1 MTIYSLQV
9 ITTTGYPYYDLEIE
23 PLPKGVPLY
32 LRFFDFSTQEFN
44 HENEFNPTECFELT
58 SGFVSAIFEFAR
70 LLDKNLKV
78 LEFIPL
84 RKNTKRSN
92 KSQEKQIKKQS
103 GNVLI
108 TCQTET
114 YLNSKAVKQKVQMIF
129 DWVIKNKIPLGTEKK
144 INLEEKERIIR
155 ILTDAKAKEQIEAK
169 KDELTYVFNKFLNE
183 MEVYGLE
190 GVCVTSFDLS
200 PIISFGINFKS
211 VADLLRNLGKIPEV
225 ETLRWKYRESIIGDL
240 RKWIYIVNSG
250 VGPSEESIFM
260 PYYYIL
266 FASPESFLGESPG
279 ILASKINLI
288 LG

>member
-9 ITTTGYPYYDLEIE
+9 ITTTGYPYYNLEIE
-23 PLPKGVPLY
+23 PQPEGVPLF

-44 HENEFNPTECFELT
+44 HENEFNPIECFELT

-84 RKNTKRSN
+84 RKNIKGSK
-92 KSQEKQIKKQS
+92 KSQEKQIKKHS

-114 YLNSKAVKQKVQMIF
+114 YLNGKAVKQKIQMIF
-129 DWVIKNKIPLGTEKK
+129 DWVIQNKIPLGPEKK
-144 INLEEKERIIR
+144 INPDEKERIMR

-169 KDELTYVFNKFLNE
+169 KNKLKKIFNDFLNE
-183 MEVYGLE
+183 MKVYGLE
-190 GVCVTSFDLS
+190 GLCVTSFDLS
-200 PIISFGINFKS
+200 PIISFGIDFKS
-211 VADLLRNLGKIPEV
+211 VEALLRNLGDIPDV
-225 ETLRWKYRESIIGDL
+225 ETLQWKYRESTIEDL
-240 RKWIYIVNSG
+240 RKWVYIVNSG

-279 ILASKINLI
+279 ILASKINNV

>member
-9 ITTTGYPYYDLEIE
+9 ITTTGYPYYNLEIE

-32 LRFFDFSTQEFN
+32 LRFFDFSTQELN

-129 DWVIKNKIPLGTEKK
+129 DWVIQNKIPLGFEKK

-169 KDELTYVFNKFLNE
+169 KNELKKIFNDFLNE
-183 MEVYGLE
+183 MKVYGLE
-190 GVCVTSFDLS
+190 GLCVASFDLS
-200 PIISFGINFKS
+200 PIISFGIDFKS
-211 VADLLRNLGKIPEV
+211 VEALLRNLGDIPDV
-225 ETLRWKYRESIIGDL
+225 ETLQWKYRESTIGDL